1 MKKVKIIVAVTE
13 NDAIGK
19 NGKLLFSLKG
29 EMKHFKDTTSGSV
42 VIMGKKTYE
51 SIGRALPNRENIVL
65 SRTKGVDSENIH
77 WRTSLEDAIL
87 FAEQNYKD
95 KDIFIIGGG
104 SLYKETLEK
113 DYADL
118 IYLTRIKQRVN
129 DADTFFP
136 KLDYSKE
143 WEVKDVKSCSE
154 GYGKD
159 YDICLIA
166 KKS

>member
-19 NGKLLFSLKG
+19 NGKLLFSLK
-29 EMKHFKDTTSGSV
+29 EDMKHFKNTTSGSV

-65 SRTKGVDSENIH
+65 SRTKGIDSENIH

-104 SLYKETLEK
+104 SLYKETL
-113 DYADL
+113 
-118 IYLTRIKQRVN
+118 
-129 DADTFFP
+129 
-136 KLDYSKE
+136 
-143 WEVKDVKSCSE
+143 
-154 GYGKD
+154 
-159 YDICLIA
+159 
-166 KKS
+166 

>member
-1 MKKVKIIVAVTE
+1 MKKVKIIVAATE

-19 NGKLLFSLKG
+19 NGGLLFSFKG
-29 EMKHFKDTTSGSV
+29 DMKHFKDTTSGNV

-65 SRTKGVDSENIH
+65 SRTKDVVSNNIH
-77 WRTSLEDAIL
+77 WKTSLEEAIA
-87 FAEQNYKD
+87 FSEQNYKD
-95 KDIFIIGGG
+95 KGIFVIGGG
-104 SLYKETLEK
+104 TLYKETLEK
-113 DYADL
+113 GYADT
-118 IYLTRIKQRVN
+118 IYLTRIKKNVS

-136 KLDYSKE
+136 KLDYDKE
-143 WEVKDVKSCSE
+143 WEIKEVKSYSE

-159 YDICLIA
+159 YDICLIV

>member
-1 MKKVKIIVAVTE
+1 
-13 NDAIGK
+13 
-19 NGKLLFSLKG
+19 
-29 EMKHFKDTTSGSV
+29 MKHFKDTTNGNV

-65 SRTKGVDSENIH
+65 SRTKGIDSENIH
-77 WRTSLEDAIL
+77 WKTSLEDAIT

-129 DADTFFP
+129 DADTICKFERG
-136 KLDYSKE
+136 LH
-143 WEVKDVKSCSE
+143 
-154 GYGKD
+154 YGS
-159 YDICLIA
+159 ISQCTL
-166 KKS
+166 